1 MKAHFFDIDTLIE
14 IEGKVWIV
22 DKLYP
27 NTPVMRIDKSEFN
40 LIKKEIYKKN
50 GIKIKLSGEDYFFP
64 EKLANNLKI
73 NCKNKKADITN
84 LAFSMQEFLNKEI
97 IEKIDHRIKIENITH
112 LKNSTDDI
120 YIICSKNTKVNYEPI
135 ISKFEEKIKENGLK
149 IDRYYFISETFYN
162 RDEDDISYKKV
173 RLLIQHLLGIKTDKD
188 KLTEEELKEYDEISF
203 YEDDLSTIQL
213 AKKSVEIL
221 QFILNNSDRIVSDR
235 IKEKLKKTDKSL
247 EVNLI
252 TPNKL
257 NRFIKSNVE
266 IKIPNLLKTFESFKW
281 SKKY

>member
-1 MKAHFFDIDTLIE
+1 M
-14 IEGKVWIV
+14 
-22 DKLYP
+22 
-27 NTPVMRIDKSEFN
+27 
-40 LIKKEIYKKN
+40 
-50 GIKIKLSGEDYFFP
+50 
-64 EKLANNLKI
+64 
-73 NCKNKKADITN
+73 
-84 LAFSMQEFLNKEI
+84 
-97 IEKIDHRIKIENITH
+97 
-112 LKNSTDDI
+112 
-120 YIICSKNTKVNYEPI
+120 
-135 ISKFEEKIKENGLK
+135 
-149 IDRYYFISETFYN
+149 
-162 RDEDDISYKKV
+162 
-173 RLLIQHLLGIKTDKD
+173 LIQHLLGIKTDKD